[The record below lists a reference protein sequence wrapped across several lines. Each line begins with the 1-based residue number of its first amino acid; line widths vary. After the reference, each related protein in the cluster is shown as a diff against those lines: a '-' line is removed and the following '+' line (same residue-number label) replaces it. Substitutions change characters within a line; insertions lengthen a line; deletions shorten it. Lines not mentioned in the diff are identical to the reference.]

1 MKFRMDQAQQLYSQ
15 PNPTAVTGTQ
25 IAMGE
30 EVEIGGEVKR
40 NGVGFCPVRRS
51 NGQAGYIPGDTRA
64 SHIKPMTIDQADV
77 AIYTGPSAQS
87 YLRGRLGRNSRIWM
101 FPGVVQDGAQQF
113 VRIRDNSGNEGYMD
127 GSTRVKGVVEVTRK
141 AALKNLTAGALWC
154 VGGLIVTIAT
164 YAAASDGGGTYF
176 IMWGPVIFG
185 AIQFFKGLGQLMSA
199 PI

>member
-1 MKFRMDQAQQLYSQ
+1 MKFRMDQAQRLYSQ
-15 PNPTAVTGTQ
+15 PNLSAITGTE

-51 NGQAGYIPGDTRA
+51 NGQTGFIPGDTKA
-64 SHIKPMTIDQADV
+64 SHIKPMTIDQPDV
-77 AIYTGPSAQS
+77 AIYTGPSAYS
-87 YLRGRLGRNSRIWM
+87 YVRAHLARGSRIWM
-101 FPGVVQDGAQQF
+101 FPGVIQEGAQQF
-113 VRIRDNSGNEGYMD
+113 VRIRDASGNEGYMD
-127 GSTRVKGVVEVTRK
+127 GATRVKGVVEVTRK
-141 AALKNLTAGALWC
+141 VAKKNLAVGALWC

-185 AIQFFKGLGQLMSA
+185 AIQFFKGLGQLATAS
-199 PI
+199 I